1 MKKKYRIKKETE
13 FREIMNERQSFANK
27 HLVVYIKKREG
38 SFFRVGLS
46 VGKKVGNAV
55 ERNRIKR
62 FLRLALT
69 EMGEEIDSNYDFIL
83 IARPA
88 IISLSYEEVKK
99 NIHHVLS
106 LASVIKR

>member
-13 FREIMNERQSFANK
+13 FREIMNERHSFANK
-27 HLVVYIKKREG
+27 NLVVYIKKREG

-55 ERNRIKR
+55 ERNKVKR

-69 EMGEEIDSNYDFIL
+69 EMREEIDSNYDLIL

-88 IISLSYEEVKK
+88 ILTLSYEEVKK

-106 LASVIKR
+106 LANVIKR